1 MDIDPRKRKYQIVAS
16 PWYVHPF
23 EVTDRGVPALL
34 PFYDRGAS
42 EASRAEFF
50 ADVLFALY
58 GDYFRHGP
66 RMEGRRLVWYCPA
79 ADQKDNAIEGELD
92 ANNAVE
98 WVEVPD
104 AANTMSDY
112 LSSGDFYRVCA
123 DTARDLE
130 LNAAG
135 MAPDH
140 AQVELRRAA
149 NVLTSFSDLST
160 DDSLYAALKR
170 HLRERDSRWLRNGV
184 AGPGTPS
191 SSPAAAPAKTADGAG
206 KENACAKT
214 EAWRT
219 FKSSWSSPTP
229 LAKTNFRRRAKRCAA
244 PDQLRAHLSLA
255 GFVSLRF
262 GPRPRS
268 AADAERPPR
277 PRAFALYEQP
287 RAFSIVTR
295 YDFVVVHT
303 TTTLRYPAALSPA
316 RSATGPSGARRR
328 KPARAPCP
336 PLARF
341 RAAATRFRCR
351 RP

>member
-1 MDIDPRKRKYQIVAS
+1 MVSKKGSESDTRLAYVRKLPFRSCLSCSFRVAARLRESALRRSPDLRRVEDDMDIDPRKRKYQVVPS

-79 ADQKDNAIEGELD
+79 ADQKDNTFEGELD

-160 DDSLYAALKR
+160 DDSLYTALKR
-170 HLRERDSRWLRNGV
+170 HLRERDSRWLRNGIS
-184 AGPGTPS
+184 GPATPPS
-191 SSPAAAPAKTADGAG
+191 SPVPAPTKPVDGAG
-206 KENACAKT
+206 KENTRSKT
-214 EAWRT
+214 DAWRA
-219 FKSSWSSPTP
+219 FKSS
-229 LAKTNFRRRAKRCAA
+229 L
-244 PDQLRAHLSLA
+244 
-255 GFVSLRF
+255 FVSDAAREDDASPRKALALR
-262 GPRPRS
+262 RTNS
-268 AADAERPPR
+268 AR
-277 PRAFALYEQP
+277 
-287 RAFSIVTR
+287 V
-295 YDFVVVHT
+295 
-303 TTTLRYPAALSPA
+303 
-316 RSATGPSGARRR
+316 
-328 KPARAPCP
+328 
-336 PLARF
+336 
-341 RAAATRFRCR
+341 
-351 RP
+351 

>member
-1 MDIDPRKRKYQIVAS
+1 MDIDPRKRKYHMVPS

-23 EVTDRGVPALL
+23 EVTERGVPALL

-66 RMEGRRLVWYCPA
+66 RIEGRRLVWYCPA

-184 AGPGTPS
+184 AGPATPP
-191 SSPAAAPAKTADGAG
+191 SSPAPAPAKPADGAG
-206 KENACAKT
+206 KENACVKT
-214 EAWRT
+214 EVWRT
-219 FKSSWSSPTP
+219 FKSS
-229 LAKTNFRRRAKRCAA
+229 L
-244 PDQLRAHLSLA
+244 
-255 GFVSLRF
+255 FVSDAFVSDAACEDDASPRKALALR
-262 GPRPRS
+262 RTNS
-268 AADAERPPR
+268 AR
-277 PRAFALYEQP
+277 
-287 RAFSIVTR
+287 I
-295 YDFVVVHT
+295 
-303 TTTLRYPAALSPA
+303 
-316 RSATGPSGARRR
+316 
-328 KPARAPCP
+328 
-336 PLARF
+336 
-341 RAAATRFRCR
+341 
-351 RP
+351 

>member
-1 MDIDPRKRKYQIVAS
+1 MDIDPRKRKYQIVPS

-170 HLRERDSRWLRNGV
+170 HLRERDSRWLQHGI
-184 AGPGTPS
+184 AGPATPP
-191 SSPAAAPAKTADGAG
+191 SSPAPAPAKPADGAE
-206 KENACAKT
+206 KENASAKT
-214 EAWRT
+214 EVWKT
-219 FKSSWSSPTP
+219 FESS
-229 LAKTNFRRRAKRCAA
+229 L
-244 PDQLRAHLSLA
+244 
-255 GFVSLRF
+255 FVSDAAREDAASPRKALALR
-262 GPRPRS
+262 RTNS
-268 AADAERPPR
+268 A
-277 PRAFALYEQP
+277 LN
-287 RAFSIVTR
+287 
-295 YDFVVVHT
+295 
-303 TTTLRYPAALSPA
+303 
-316 RSATGPSGARRR
+316 
-328 KPARAPCP
+328 
-336 PLARF
+336 
-341 RAAATRFRCR
+341 
-351 RP
+351 